1 MFKPMIV
8 SADTI
13 RNQAGNGA
21 QREAAIDNAA
31 SVFKVLHGFYGNL
44 FLSKFASGQVH
55 EDGPDAG
62 ADMGVTSAKGIW
74 AHGLRKYSAGVVK
87 AALNQCLT
95 DHPKFPPS
103 LPEFVAMCAAHQ
115 PRETYQHTTP
125 ALPMS
130 GKLRSEYAARARAT
144 NEKYAKKAIDKRTG
158 YVELADG
165 LAGLKQAIANA
176 VATAGG
182 DEVRE
187 LNRLDRMFAGSAA

>member
-1 MFKPMIV
+1 MFKPL
-8 SADTI
+8 TI
-13 RNQAGNGA
+13 DVDSIRQQPA
-21 QREAAIDNAA
+21 QREAAMDNAA

-55 EDGPDAG
+55 EDGPEKG

-74 AHGLRKYSAGVVK
+74 AHGLRKYGAGVVK

-115 PRETYQHTTP
+115 PRETYVHTTP

-144 NEKYAKKAIDKRTG
+144 IDKHAQKAVDKRSG
-158 YVELADG
+158 YVDLPVG
-165 LAGLKQAIANA
+165 LDGLKQAIANA
-176 VATAGG
+176 VANAGG
-182 DEVRE
+182 DEARE
-187 LNRLDRMFAGSAA
+187 LRRLDLMFSQGAAA